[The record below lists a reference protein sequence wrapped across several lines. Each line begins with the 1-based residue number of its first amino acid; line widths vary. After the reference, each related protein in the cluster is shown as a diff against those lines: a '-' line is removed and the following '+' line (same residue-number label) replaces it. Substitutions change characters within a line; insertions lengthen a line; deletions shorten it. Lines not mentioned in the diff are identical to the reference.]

1 VLFMILKVTTMRI
14 LFLSL
19 FFIGMLEAS
28 PISAPL
34 LTLNKNQG
42 TIQTP
47 SLKLGMS
54 GFIVRHFDDK
64 HSSIIA
70 NARVSTL
77 NTVTNQAQIDISDY
91 DGLRQNSLPS
101 GNWKAG
107 ANDEVVLAY
116 DYQRA
121 LFIAPND
128 DAYTSLTKSI
138 PSIEWAHPDTFATYL
153 SHEGHPA
160 PLVEDFH
167 KFCTSSSIGLLYLQ
181 VAQTLFTLDCK
192 SFEVLETATIVS
204 DKKKSMVPFYTR
216 VPTIR
221 ANWFGAGSSRL
232 KSYEPYYLEAIALK
246 NSKNKELYAL
256 YKAKFSENSALLR
269 NFNVKE

>member
-1 VLFMILKVTTMRI
+1 MRI

-19 FFIGMLEAS
+19 FCIGMLQAS
-28 PISAPL
+28 PISTPL
-34 LTLNKNQG
+34 LDTNENSG
-42 TIQTP
+42 SIQA
-47 SLKLGMS
+47 SQLKVGMS

-70 NARVSTL
+70 NMRVSEI
-77 NTVTNQAQIDISDY
+77 NADTNRALIDISPY

-101 GNWKAG
+101 GNWTAK
-107 ANDEVVLAY
+107 ANDEVVIAY
-116 DYQRA
+116 DYERA

-128 DAYTSLTKSI
+128 DAYTALTKST
-138 PSIEWAHPDTFATYL
+138 PNIEWVHPDTFATYL
-153 SHEGHPA
+153 SHEGHPT
-160 PLVEDFH
+160 PLVKDFH
-167 KFCTSSSIGLLYLQ
+167 QFCTSSSIGLLYVQ
-181 VAQTLFTLDCK
+181 AGETLFKLDCK
-192 SFEVLETATIVS
+192 NFELLETASVVS
-204 DKKKSMVPFYTR
+204 NKKTSMTPFYSR

-232 KSYEPYYLEAIALK
+232 EGYEPYYLEKIALN
-246 NSKNKELYAL
+246 NSKNKELYKL

>member
-1 VLFMILKVTTMRI
+1 MRI

-19 FFIGMLEAS
+19 FCIGMLYAS
-28 PISAPL
+28 PISTPL
-34 LTLNKNQG
+34 LDVNNNSG
-42 TIQTP
+42 TIQA
-47 SLKLGMS
+47 SALKVGMS

-64 HSSIIA
+64 HSSVIA
-70 NARVSTL
+70 NVRVSAL
-77 NTVTNQAQIDISDY
+77 NTQTDRAQIEISPY

-101 GNWKAG
+101 GSWKAQV
-107 ANDEVVLAY
+107 NDQVIIAY
-116 DYQRA
+116 DYERA

-128 DAYTSLTKSI
+128 DAYATLTKSI
-138 PSIEWAHPDTFATYL
+138 PNVEWVHPDTFATYL
-153 SHEGHPA
+153 SHEGHPT

-167 KFCTSSSIGLLYLQ
+167 QFCTSSSVGLLYIQ
-181 VAQTLFTLDCK
+181 AQTTLFTLDCK
-192 SFEVLETATIVS
+192 NFELLETATITNE
-204 DKKKSMVPFYTR
+204 KKESMTPFYTR

-232 KSYEPYYLEAIALK
+232 KNYEPYYLETIALN
-246 NSKNKELYAL
+246 NSKNKELHTL